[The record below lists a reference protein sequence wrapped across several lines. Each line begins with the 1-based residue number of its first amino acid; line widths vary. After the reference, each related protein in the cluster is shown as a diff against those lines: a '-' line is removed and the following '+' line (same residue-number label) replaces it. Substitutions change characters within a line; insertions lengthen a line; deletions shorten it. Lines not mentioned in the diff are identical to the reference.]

1 MKKTTG
7 KIKTVTMAQVVAQKL
22 TKQQRVEIAAL
33 VAMPSAAIDTSDIAE
48 VTTLQGWMR
57 NPLYRPVT
65 RPVTIRLNAPDI
77 ATAQALSKTRGMP
90 YQTYIKML
98 LHDALERE
106 LAK

>member
-1 MKKTTG
+1 M
-7 KIKTVTMAQVVAQKL
+7 
-22 TKQQRVEIAAL
+22 
-33 VAMPSAAIDTSDIAE
+33 
-48 VTTLQGWMR
+48 
-57 NPLYRPVT
+57 
-65 RPVTIRLNAPDI
+65 TIRLNAPDI